1 MRLGLWRIS
10 EWKRQKSCTP
20 PQDVTPDISGGE
32 EQVGEESEVLFG
44 CYFDLEESH
53 NFLALKFCQT
63 PGKLKQKLRTYQ

>member
-1 MRLGLWRIS
+1 M
-10 EWKRQKSCTP
+10 
-20 PQDVTPDISGGE
+20 TPDISGGE